1 MAVTTC
7 SVGGKAMAPCSPE
20 GSVGMVGVGMVP
32 SDRAAAVGPA
42 TAMPAVG
49 IAASGRAT
57 DIAGAGMAV
66 LTALVPTGAFW
77 PTARRSIQP
86 PRDAQPLQPLLGAV
100 CHICHKAW
108 SEPRDT
114 ARGAGAAPGP
124 HPRGRARASGPRG
137 GRPPPP
143 PGPPQPLQP
152 LLGAVCH

>member
-20 GSVGMVGVGMVP
+20 GSAGMVGVGMVP

-66 LTALVPTGAFW
+66 SPALVPTGAFW
-77 PTARRSIQP
+77 PTVRRSIQP

-100 CHICHKAW
+100 CHRCHRAW
-108 SEPRDT
+108 SVPTTKTSRRPSALRETLGRSIPPPRD
-114 ARGAGAAPGP
+114 A
-124 HPRGRARASGPRG
+124 
-137 GRPPPP
+137 
-143 PGPPQPLQP
+143 QPLQP
-152 LLGAVCH
+152 LLGDRK